1 MSLAVR
7 YAAHGEVDVLQVVE
21 VAEPQAEAGQVRV
34 AVKAAGLNPYDS
46 KARRGVYGQRA
57 LPSGQGAEFAG
68 VVDQVGDGVTTVA
81 VGDEVLGWTS
91 FAAQAEYVV
100 VKADRVALKPA
111 TLDWAVA
118 GGIGLVGNTALRS
131 TASLELGP
139 KDTVIVTAA
148 AGGVGLLAVQ
158 FARAAGATVIAT
170 ASPANHEFLRGLGA
184 VPVAYGDGELQRL
197 RNAAPHGAG
206 QSNAAP
212 TNAAPSNYTAMLD
225 NHGRSSVLL
234 GLELGI
240 PPERINSIADSGEL
254 GIRTVGGGGKTAEE
268 LAWLAERVATGELTF
283 PILATF
289 PLAQV
294 QDAYRL
300 LETGH
305 GLGKIV
311 LTIP

>member
-1 MSLAVR
+1 MSRAVR
-7 YAAHGEVDVLQVVE
+7 YAEHGDVDVLQVVDIE
-21 VAEPQAEAGQVRV
+21 EPQADAGQVRV
-34 AVKAAGLNPYDS
+34 AVRAAGLNPYDA
-46 KARRGVYGQRA
+46 KARRGVYGERK

-68 VVDQVGDGVTTVA
+68 VVDQVGDGVTGVSP
-81 VGDEVLGWTS
+81 GDEVLGWTS

-100 VKADRVALKPA
+100 VKAERVAPKPA
-111 TLDWAVA
+111 SLDWAAA

-131 TASLELGP
+131 TNSLDIGP
-139 KDTVIVTAA
+139 TDTVLVSAA

-158 FARAAGATVIAT
+158 LARAAGATVIAT
-170 ASPANHEFLRGLGA
+170 ASRANHEFLRGLGA
-184 VPVAYGDGELQRL
+184 IPVAYGDGQLERL
-197 RNAAPHGAG
+197 RDAVPHGA
-206 QSNAAP
+206 A
-212 TNAAPSNYTAMLD
+212 NYTAMLD
-225 NHGRSSVLL
+225 NHGRDSVLL

-240 PPERINSIADSGEL
+240 RPERINSIADSDEL
-254 GIRTVGGGGKTAEE
+254 GIRTVGGGGKTADE
-268 LAWLAERVATGELTF
+268 LAWLANSVASGDLQF

-289 PLAQV
+289 ALEQV

>member
-1 MSLAVR
+1 MSRAVR
-7 YAAHGEVDVLQVVE
+7 YGEHGDIDVLQVVDVE
-21 VAEPQAEAGQVRV
+21 EPQAGPGQVRV
-34 AVKAAGLNPYDS
+34 AVKAAGLNPYDA
-46 KARRGVYGQRA
+46 KARRALYGERT

-68 VVDQVGDGVTTVA
+68 VVDQIGDDVTAVT

-100 VKADRVALKPA
+100 VKADRVAPKPDS
-111 TLDWAVA
+111 LGWAAA

-131 TASLELGP
+131 TNSLDLGP
-139 KDTVIVTAA
+139 NDTVLVSAA

-158 FARAAGATVIAT
+158 FARATGAAVVAT
-170 ASPANHEFLRGLGA
+170 ASASNHEFLRGLGA
-184 VPVAYGDGELQRL
+184 TPVAYGDGELQRL
-197 RNAAPHGAG
+197 RDASPHG
-206 QSNAAP
+206 
-212 TNAAPSNYTAMLD
+212 YTAMLD
-225 NHGRSSVLL
+225 NHGRDSVQL

-240 PPERINSIADSGEL
+240 RPERINSIADSGEL
-254 GIRTVGGGGKTAEE
+254 GIQTVGGGKKTAEE
-268 LAWLAERVATGELTF
+268 LAWLANSVASGELQF

-289 PLAQV
+289 SLEQV

-305 GLGKIV
+305 GLGKVV

>member
-1 MSLAVR
+1 MLAVK
-7 YAAHGEVDVLQVVE
+7 YAEHGDVDVLQVVE
-21 VAEPQAEAGQVRV
+21 VPDPQAQAGQVRV
-34 AVKAAGLNPYDS
+34 AVKAAGLNPYDA
-46 KARRGVYGQRA
+46 KARRGAYGERN

-68 VVDQVGDGVTTVA
+68 VIDQVGPDVTRVS

-91 FAAQAEYVV
+91 FAAQAEHVV
-100 VKADRVALKPA
+100 VKEDRVAAKPA

-131 TASLELGP
+131 TNSLQLGP
-139 KDTVIVTAA
+139 RDTVLVTAA

-158 FARAAGATVIAT
+158 FARATGATVVAT
-170 ASPANHEFLRGLGA
+170 ASPANHEFLRELGA
-184 VPVAYGDGELQRL
+184 IPVAYGEGELQRL
-197 RNAAPHGAG
+197 RDAAPHG
-206 QSNAAP
+206 
-212 TNAAPSNYTAMLD
+212 YTAMLD

-240 PPERINSIADSGEL
+240 KPERINSIADSGEL
-254 GIRTVGGGGKTAEE
+254 GIQTVGGGGKTAEE
-268 LAWLAERVATGELTF
+268 LAWLANSVASGELRF
-283 PILATF
+283 PTLATF

-311 LTIP
+311 LTVP

>member
-1 MSLAVR
+1 MPLAVR
-7 YAAHGEVDVLQVVE
+7 YAEHGDVNVLQVVE
-21 VAEPQAEAGQVRV
+21 VPEPQPDAGQVRV
-34 AVKAAGLNPYDS
+34 AVTSAGLNPYDS
-46 KARRGVYGQRA
+46 KARRALYGERK

-68 VVDQVGDGVTTVA
+68 VVDQVGDGVTGVS

-100 VKADRVALKPA
+100 VKADRVAPKPSR
-111 TLDWAVA
+111 LDWAVA

-131 TASLELGP
+131 TNSLELGP
-139 KDTVIVTAA
+139 QDTVLVSAA

-158 FARAAGATVIAT
+158 FARATGATVIGT
-170 ASPANHEFLRGLGA
+170 ASPSNHEFLRS
-184 VPVAYGDGELQRL
+184 VEVIPVAYGDGELQRL
-197 RNAAPHGAG
+197 RDAAPHG
-206 QSNAAP
+206 
-212 TNAAPSNYTAMLD
+212 YTAMLD

-240 PPERINSIADSGEL
+240 RPERINSIADSGEL
-254 GIRTVGGGGKTAEE
+254 GIQTVGGGGKTAEE
-268 LAWLAERVATGELTF
+268 LAWLANSAASGELQF

-289 PLAQV
+289 PLTEV

-311 LTIP
+311 LTVP

>member
-1 MSLAVR
+1 M
-7 YAAHGEVDVLQVVE
+7 DVLRVVE
-21 VAEPQAEAGQVRV
+21 VDEPQAAAGQVRV

-46 KARRGVYGQRA
+46 KARRALYGERK

-68 VVDQVGDGVTTVA
+68 VVDQVGEDVTTVS

-100 VKADRVALKPA
+100 VKADRVAPKPA
-111 TLDWAVA
+111 ELDWAAA

-131 TASLELGP
+131 TRSLELGP
-139 KDTVIVTAA
+139 SDTVLVSAA

-158 FARAAGATVIAT
+158 FARATGATVVAT
-170 ASPANHEFLRGLGA
+170 ASSANHDFLRSLGA
-184 VPVAYGDGELQRL
+184 IPVAYGDGQLQRL
-197 RNAAPHGAG
+197 RE
-206 QSNAAP
+206 AAP
-212 TNAAPSNYTAMLD
+212 TYTAMLD
-225 NHGRSSVLL
+225 NHGRESVLL

-240 PPERINSIADSGEL
+240 RPERINSIADSDEL
-254 GIRTVGGGGKTAEE
+254 GIQNVGGGGKTAEE
-268 LAWLAERVATGELTF
+268 LAWLAQQVASGELQF
-283 PILATF
+283 PILETF
-289 PLAQV
+289 PLDRV

>member
-1 MSLAVR
+1 MSRAVR
-7 YAAHGEVDVLQVVE
+7 YAEHGEVDVLKVIDVE
-21 VAEPQAEAGQVRV
+21 EPHAAAGQVRV

-46 KARRGVYGQRA
+46 KARRAVYGERA

-68 VVDQVGDGVTTVA
+68 IVDEVGEGVTTVS

-100 VKADRVALKPA
+100 VKEDRVAPKPA
-111 TLDWAVA
+111 GLDWAVA
-118 GGIGLVGNTALRS
+118 GGIGLVGNTALRA
-131 TASLELGP
+131 TNSLQLGP
-139 KDTVIVTAA
+139 RDTVLVSAA

-158 FARAAGATVIAT
+158 FARATGATVVAT
-170 ASPANHEFLRGLGA
+170 ASEANHEFLRGLGA
-184 VPVAYGDGELQRL
+184 IPVAYGPGELERL
-197 RNAAPHGAG
+197 REAAPHG
-206 QSNAAP
+206 
-212 TNAAPSNYTAMLD
+212 YTAMLD
-225 NHGRSSVLL
+225 SHGRSSVLL

-240 PPERINSIADSGEL
+240 KPERINSIADSAEL
-254 GIRTVGGGGKTAEE
+254 GIQTVGGGGKTAEE
-268 LAWLAERVATGELTF
+268 LAWLASSAASGELQF

-305 GLGKIV
+305 GLGKVV

>member
-1 MSLAVR
+1 MSRAVR
-7 YAAHGEVDVLQVVE
+7 YSEHGGVEVLQVFEVE
-21 VAEPQAEAGQVRV
+21 EPQASAGQVRI
-34 AVKAAGLNPYDS
+34 AVKAAGLNPYDA
-46 KARRGVYGQRA
+46 KARRAVYGERK

-68 VVDQVGDGVTTVA
+68 IIDQVGADVTSAA

-100 VKADRVALKPA
+100 VKADRVAKKPTELSWEA
-111 TLDWAVA
+111 A

-131 TASLELGP
+131 TNSLGLEP
-139 KDTVIVTAA
+139 SDTVLVTAA

-158 FARAAGATVIAT
+158 FARATGAAVVAT
-170 ASPANHEFLRGLGA
+170 AGDANHDFLRGLGA
-184 VPVAYGDGELQRL
+184 IPVAYGEGQLERL
-197 RNAAPHGAG
+197 RAAAPGG
-206 QSNAAP
+206 
-212 TNAAPSNYTAMLD
+212 YTAMLD
-225 NHGRSSVLL
+225 NHGRESVLL

-240 PPERINSIADSGEL
+240 RPDRINSIADSDEL
-254 GIRTVGGGGKTAEE
+254 GIRNVGGGGKTAEE
-268 LAWLAERVATGELTF
+268 LAWLARGVASGELEF
-283 PILATF
+283 PIRKSF
-289 PLAQV
+289 PMDQV

>member
-7 YAAHGEVDVLQVVE
+7 YAEHGEVDVLQVVDVE
-21 VAEPQAEAGQVRV
+21 KPQTGPGQVRV
-34 AVKAAGLNPYDS
+34 AVKAAGLNPYDV
-46 KARRGVYGQRA
+46 KARRALYGERP

-68 VVDQVGDGVTTVA
+68 VVDQLGEDVTA
-81 VGDEVLGWTS
+81 VSLGDEVLGWTS

-100 VKADRVALKPA
+100 VASDRLAPKPA
-111 TLDWAVA
+111 ELDWAIA

-131 TASLELGP
+131 TNSLELGP
-139 KDTVIVTAA
+139 KDTVLVTAA

-158 FARAAGATVIAT
+158 FARATGATVIGT
-170 ASPANHEFLRGLGA
+170 ASQKNHDFLRELG
-184 VPVAYGDGELQRL
+184 VIPVAYGDGELARL
-197 RNAAPHGAG
+197 HEAAPHG
-206 QSNAAP
+206 
-212 TNAAPSNYTAMLD
+212 YTAMLD

-240 PPERINSIADSGEL
+240 PAERINSIADSDEL
-254 GIRTVGGGGKTAEE
+254 GIKTVGGGRKTAEE
-268 LAWLAERVATGELTF
+268 LAWLANSAARGELQL

-289 PLAQV
+289 PMNKV

>member
-1 MSLAVR
+1 MSRAVR
-7 YAAHGEVDVLQVVE
+7 YSEHGGVEVLQVVE
-21 VAEPQAEAGQVRV
+21 VEEPQASTGQVRV
-34 AVKAAGLNPYDS
+34 AVKAAGLNPYDA
-46 KARRGVYGQRA
+46 KARRALYGERK

-68 VVDQVGDGVTTVA
+68 VVDQVGEDVTTVS

-100 VKADRVALKPA
+100 VKADRVAPKPSE
-111 TLDWAVA
+111 LDWPAA

-131 TASLELGP
+131 TRSLDLGP
-139 KDTVIVTAA
+139 ADTVLVSAA

-158 FARAAGATVIAT
+158 LARATGATVVAT
-170 ASPANHEFLRGLGA
+170 ASSANHDFLRSLGA
-184 VPVAYGDGELQRL
+184 IPVAYGEGQLERL
-197 RNAAPHGAG
+197 REASPRG
-206 QSNAAP
+206 
-212 TNAAPSNYTAMLD
+212 YTAMLD
-225 NHGRSSVLL
+225 NHGRDSVLL

-240 PPERINSIADSGEL
+240 RPERVNSIADSDEL
-254 GIRTVGGGGKTAEE
+254 GIQTVGGGGKTAEE
-268 LAWLAERVATGELTF
+268 LAWLAQSVASGELQF
-283 PILATF
+283 PILETF
-289 PLAQV
+289 PMDQV

>member
-1 MSLAVR
+1 MSLAVK
-7 YAAHGEVDVLQVVE
+7 YAVHGEVDVLQVVE
-21 VAEPQAEAGQVRV
+21 VAEPHAEAGQVRV
-34 AVKAAGLNPYDS
+34 AVKAAGLNPYDI
-46 KARRGVYGQRA
+46 KARRAVYGQRK

-68 VVDQVGDGVTTVA
+68 VVDEVGDGVTTVS

-91 FAAQAEYVV
+91 FAAQAEHVV
-100 VKADRVALKPA
+100 VKAERVAPKPSA
-111 TLDWAVA
+111 LDWAVA

-131 TASLELGP
+131 TRSLGLGP
-139 KDTVIVTAA
+139 KDTVLVTAA

-170 ASPANHEFLRGLGA
+170 ASPANHEFLRSLGA
-184 VPVAYGDGELQRL
+184 IPVAYGDGELERL
-197 RNAAPHGAG
+197 REASPHG
-206 QSNAAP
+206 
-212 TNAAPSNYTAMLD
+212 YTAMLD
-225 NHGRSSVLL
+225 NHGRHSVLL

-240 PPERINSIADSGEL
+240 RPERINSIADSDEL
-254 GIRTVGGGGKTAEE
+254 GIQTVGGGGKTAEE
-268 LAWLAERVATGELTF
+268 LAWLANGVASGELQF

-289 PLAQV
+289 PLDQV

-311 LTIP
+311 LTVP

>member
-1 MSLAVR
+1 
-7 YAAHGEVDVLQVVE
+7 
-21 VAEPQAEAGQVRV
+21 
-34 AVKAAGLNPYDS
+34 
-46 KARRGVYGQRA
+46 
-57 LPSGQGAEFAG
+57 
-68 VVDQVGDGVTTVA
+68 VGDDVTTVS

-100 VKADRVALKPA
+100 VKAERVAPKPP

-118 GGIGLVGNTALRS
+118 GGLGLVGNTALRS
-131 TASLELGP
+131 TNSLELTAR
-139 KDTVIVTAA
+139 DTVLVSAA

-158 FARAAGATVIAT
+158 FARAAGATVVAT
-170 ASPANHEFLRGLGA
+170 ASPSNHEFLRSIGA
-184 VPVAYGDGELQRL
+184 IPVAYGDGELQRL
-197 RNAAPHGAG
+197 RDAAPHG
-206 QSNAAP
+206 
-212 TNAAPSNYTAMLD
+212 YTAMLD

-240 PPERINSIADSGEL
+240 RPERINSIADSGEL
-254 GIRTVGGGGKTAEE
+254 GIQTVGGGGKTAEE
-268 LAWLAERVATGELTF
+268 LAWLADRVASGELVF
-283 PILATF
+283 PILGTF

-311 LTIP
+311 LTVP

>member
-1 MSLAVR
+1 MSRAVR
-7 YAAHGEVDVLQVVE
+7 YAEHGDVDVLKVVDVE
-21 VAEPQAEAGQVRV
+21 EPRADAGQVRV
-34 AVKAAGLNPYDS
+34 AVRAAGLNPYDA
-46 KARRGVYGQRA
+46 KARRAVYGERK

-68 VVDQVGDGVTTVA
+68 IVDQVGADVEGVS

-100 VKADRVALKPA
+100 VKAERVAPKPA
-111 TLDWAVA
+111 GLDWAVA

-131 TASLELGP
+131 TNSLELGP
-139 KDTVIVTAA
+139 DDTVLVSAA

-158 FARAAGATVIAT
+158 FARATGATVVAT
-170 ASPANHEFLRGLGA
+170 ASSANHDFLRGLGA
-184 VPVAYGDGELQRL
+184 IPVAYGDGQLDRL
-197 RNAAPHGAG
+197 RAAVPRDAASAG
-206 QSNAAP
+206 
-212 TNAAPSNYTAMLD
+212 YTAMLD
-225 NHGRSSVLL
+225 NHGRDSVLL

-240 PPERINSIADSGEL
+240 RPDRINSIADSDEL
-254 GIRTVGGGGKTAEE
+254 GIRTVGGGGKSAEE
-268 LAWLAERVATGELTF
+268 LARLAHAAASGELQF

-289 PLAQV
+289 PMDQV